1 MWLKWTFHYIIFQTV
16 RRLLLF
22 IILFKTKLLHIWDKW
37 EIYCCAYFFLKH
49 KTKWKIEWN
58 AVNVIYIAMCL
69 ICMKKRR
76 SKEERKKLEIPFS
89 PFSIYIYSSIH
100 FIHESFFLKSSFF
113 ISFIKLYVYVHN
125 HVDMIMS
132 KAMKQKEKI
141 YTYNCTVKRL
151 CDSLYL

>member
-76 SKEERKKLEIPFS
+76 SKEERKKIRNSFFAFLYLHLFIYPFHTRIFF
-89 PFSIYIYSSIH
+89 PQVFFFH
-100 FIHESFFLKSSFF
+100 FIH
-113 ISFIKLYVYVHN
+113 
-125 HVDMIMS
+125 
-132 KAMKQKEKI
+132 KI
-141 YTYNCTVKRL
+141 ICVRTQSCRHDYE
-151 CDSLYL
+151 